1 MTRHLHRGRGI
12 AGGAGRRLRT
22 ALLLALLALLPLAT
36 GCASLGIREPART
49 VVVSLDMSRAAAVR
63 RAQAAFRA
71 QGYTVK
77 ETLTSGSELETE
89 PFRHDHEGDRYEAVF
104 RAVVSAAGD
113 ATRVTLSGT
122 YRRVQLAGLL
132 RRGYEELRESNEGV
146 EGELWARLENLR
158 LAMRSAR

>member
-1 MTRHLHRGRGI
+1 MTRPGRARGR
-12 AGGAGRRLRT
+12 AERWVRAMLVV
-22 ALLLALLALLPLAT
+22 ALLPTAT
-36 GCASLGIREPART
+36 ACASFGMREPART
-49 VVVSLDMSRAAAVR
+49 VVVSLEGSRAAAIR

-89 PFRHDHEGDRYEAVF
+89 PFRHDHDGDRYEAVF
-104 RAVVSAAGD
+104 RAVVATAGD

-132 RRGYEELRESNEGV
+132 RREYEELRESSEGA

-158 LAMRSAR
+158 LAIRGSSR

>member
-1 MTRHLHRGRGI
+1 MIRPDRARGR
-12 AGGAGRRLRT
+12 AERWVRAMLVV
-22 ALLLALLALLPLAT
+22 ALLPMAT
-36 GCASLGIREPART
+36 ACASLGVREPART
-49 VVVSLDMSRAAAVR
+49 VVVSLEGSRAAAIR

-89 PFRHDHEGDRYEAVF
+89 PFRHEHDGDRYEAVF
-104 RAVVSAAGD
+104 RAVVTAAGD

-132 RRGYEELRESNEGV
+132 RREYEELRESKEGV

-158 LAMRSAR
+158 LAIRGSSR